1 MADNRD
7 VARHIALLRG
17 INLGPNRRVAMADL
31 RDLLT
36 AAGYGDVQTYLQ
48 SGNVLLSSDSAAQQ
62 LGAELEQRL
71 RAGLALD
78 VAVVVRSREELA
90 DVVARNP
97 LAGIAGDPK
106 RYQVSFLSAALD
118 PVRAAELAAVARAP
132 ERVIVSGREI
142 YAWHPSGVGQ
152 SALAKLLSDRRLGVP
167 ATARNW
173 NTITK
178 LLELADA

>member
-1 MADNRD
+1 LADNRD
-7 VARHIALLRG
+7 VARHIVLLRG

-36 AAGYGDVQTYLQ
+36 AAGYRDVQTYLQ
-48 SGNVLLSSDSAAQQ
+48 SGNVLLSSDSAAKQ
-62 LGAELEQRL
+62 LGAELEQHL
-71 RAGLALD
+71 RAGLDLD

-97 LAGIAGDPK
+97 LARIVGDPR
-106 RYQVSFLSAALD
+106 RYQVTFLSAALD
-118 PVRAAELAAVARAP
+118 PARAAELAAVALAP
-132 ERVIVSGREI
+132 EQVVLSGREI

-152 SALAKLLSDRRLGVP
+152 SALAKLLSDPRLGVT

-173 NTITK
+173 KIVTK